1 MIHELWDDNTEKMQ
15 TPVIKSQVI
24 KLDSPRPYVFIVR
37 LHDEKNRIIERSF
50 CASSEED
57 RQNWCTAF
65 EQVKSAH
72 ERSRLEPTDLANFV
86 DLSLE
91 KTLRT
96 KDDFSPIKK
105 LGTGAFG
112 SVFLVQDAEK
122 KCYAMKVIP
131 KSRLKNSKEKETG
144 CKVS

>member
-1 MIHELWDDNTEKMQ
+1 MRAFQ
-15 TPVIKSQVI
+15 TTPANFSPLKSNSKSQT
-24 KLDSPRPYVFIVR
+24 K
-37 LHDEKNRIIERSF
+37 
-50 CASSEED
+50 
-57 RQNWCTAF
+57 
-65 EQVKSAH
+65 VKSAH

-112 SVFLVQDAEK
+112 NVFLVQDAMK

-131 KSRLKNSKEKETG
+131 KSRLKNPKEKETG
-144 CKVS
+144 REMILT